1 MAGAILLDEAK
12 TYLRIDDDE
21 GNAVIQG
28 LIDAAARHIE
38 TTYGVVSLAR
48 EESFI
53 FDGFAAQIRV
63 PRVPVDPGNISVTF
77 LDTDGVVQ
85 NLEGVR
91 AIERDG
97 WVWLHPALG
106 SRWHGRG
113 AAVGRSEENT
123 SELQS
128 LMRRSYSSF
137 FFRNRKIE

>member
-21 GNAVIQG
+21 ENAVIQG

-63 PRVPVDPGNISVTF
+63 QRVPVDPGNISVTF
-77 LDTDGVVQ
+77 LDTDGVVP
-85 NLEGVR
+85 NLEGEIGR
-91 AIERDG
+91 AVWGERECQD
-97 WVWLHPALG
+97 V
-106 SRWHGRG
+106 SRR
-113 AAVGRSEENT
+113 V
-123 SELQS
+123 
-128 LMRRSYSSF
+128 
-137 FFRNRKIE
+137 

>member
-21 GNAVIQG
+21 ENAVIQG

-63 PRVPVDPGNISVTF
+63 PRVPVDPGNLSVTF

-97 WVWLHPALG
+97 GVCIHSAHD
-106 SRWHGRG
+106 SRCRGRADDG
-113 AAVGRSEENT
+113 VSVPITAGQGTA
-123 SELQS
+123 
-128 LMRRSYSSF
+128 
-137 FFRNRKIE
+137 KIARPKKRTTV

>member
-21 GNAVIQG
+21 ENAVIQG

-53 FDGFAAQIRV
+53 FDGFASQIRV
-63 PRVPVDPGNISVTF
+63 PRVPVDPDNISVTF

-85 NLEGVR
+85 NLDGVR
-91 AIERDG
+91 AKKREDRK
-97 WVWLHPALG
+97 
-106 SRWHGRG
+106 S
-113 AAVGRSEENT
+113 T
-123 SELQS
+123 SLN
-128 LMRRSYSSF
+128 SSH
-137 FFRNRKIE
+137 

>member
-21 GNAVIQG
+21 ENAVIQG

-106 SRWHGRG
+106 
-113 AAVGRSEENT
+113 RSEEPT

-128 LMRRSYSSF
+128 LM
-137 FFRNRKIE
+137 